1 MYRQLRALRSA
12 ASRIASSIHPAG
24 YVSSASRSCSATIGV
39 SMPTLASYSA
49 KTLARSTTTGSGG
62 VAVGSGA
69 SRAALRRFSGVLS
82 RYRPAASSSVP
93 REHASRSPRRT
104 SSLDPSAVASTPSAS
119 SVAAGTA
126 LGEPFTCAAYQRKRS
141 VHLSSAMSSISARS
155 EPSRGAGTGSDRT
168 PVSKPAPPGE
178 LPKVCIAGQP
188 HAPVCATASV
198 SKREKFSRK

>member
-12 ASRIASSIHPAG
+12 ASRIAPSIHSGG
-24 YVSSASRSCSATIGV
+24 YVASASRSCSATMGV

-49 KTLARSTTTGSGG
+49 KTLDRAATTGSGG
-62 VAVGSGA
+62 LGGVSGA

-82 RYRPAASSSVP
+82 RYRPAVSSSVP

-104 SSLDPSAVASTPSAS
+104 SSVEPSAVASTPSAS
-119 SVAAGTA
+119 SVAVGTA

-141 VHLSSAMSSISARS
+141 VHLSSATSSISARS
-155 EPSRGAGTGSDRT
+155 EPSSGAGTGSDRT

-178 LPKVCIAGQP
+178 LSKVCIAGPP
-188 HAPVCATASV
+188 HALGCAV
-198 SKREKFSRK
+198 